1 MQYKYHGDRCN
12 GYVTAG
18 DQPGSRIVFAGPVED
33 CERVIAE
40 IQEGL
45 YEEFP
50 ASDSPPKKKRGRPK
64 KVVPCPSPNPDAS
77 PQC

>member
-1 MQYKYHGDRCN
+1 MPYVYHGDKTN

-18 DQPGSRIVFAGPVED
+18 DKPGDRIVFAGPIEE

-40 IQEGL
+40 IEEGL

-50 ASDSPPKKKRGRPK
+50 ASDVPTKKKRGRPK